1 MSASR
6 SSSAAAS
13 RAPRLPRSAPLRDE
27 ASADEDWAL
36 NQRVAGGDRAAFQL
50 LVLRH
55 EGRLRAFLSRA
66 AGCDADDL
74 AQEAF
79 VRAWQRAG
87 EYRGQGSYAA
97 WIMGIG
103 WRLFLDQRR
112 TARRREGLLGGE
124 DVASSADPRPSS
136 DAAIDAD
143 RLLAAL
149 SPQERAAL
157 TLCFGHGWSHGEAA
171 AIMGLP
177 LGTLKSLVLR
187 GRAKAQKMIGE
198 GADA

>member
-1 MSASR
+1 MI
-6 SSSAAAS
+6 
-13 RAPRLPRSAPLRDE
+13 APRTSDE
-27 ASADEDWAL
+27 HVGDEDVVHEDWGL

-66 AGCDADDL
+66 AGSDADGDDL

-79 VRAWQRAG
+79 VRAWRRAG
-87 EYRGQGSYAA
+87 DYRGQGSYAA
-97 WIMGIG
+97 WVMGIG

-112 TARRREGLLGGE
+112 TARRRETLAAQDE
-124 DVASSADPRPSS
+124 DAPTSSNPHGAT

-143 RLLAAL
+143 RLLAGL
-149 SPQERAAL
+149 SAQERAAL

-171 AIMGLP
+171 GIMGVP

-187 GRAKAQKMIGE
+187 GRAKAQKLICE
-198 GADA
+198 GGAA

>member
-1 MSASR
+1 MWASR
-6 SSSAAAS
+6 CSIAAAS
-13 RAPRLPRSAPLRDE
+13 RALRLTGSAALRD
-27 ASADEDWAL
+27 DDDRLL
-36 NQRVAGGDRAAFQL
+36 NHRVAAGDRAAFQL

-55 EGRLRAFLSRA
+55 EGRLRAFLSRV
-66 AGCDADDL
+66 AGNDADDL

-87 EYRGQGSYAA
+87 DYRGQGSYAG
-97 WIMGIG
+97 WLTGIG

-112 TARRREGLLGGE
+112 TARRREVLAANE
-124 DVASSADPRPSS
+124 ETATSVDPRPAS

-143 RLLAAL
+143 RLLASL
-149 SPQERAAL
+149 SAQERAAL

-171 AIMGLP
+171 EIMGIP

-187 GRAKAQKMIGE
+187 GRAKAQRMIGE
-198 GADA
+198 GGTT

>member
-1 MSASR
+1 LLC
-6 SSSAAAS
+6 SSAAAWRAS
-13 RAPRLPRSAPLRDE
+13 RLRRNGPLRAGDE
-27 ASADEDWAL
+27 GDADQAL

-55 EGRLRAFLSRA
+55 EERLRAFLGRV
-66 AGCDADDL
+66 AGGDADDL

-97 WIMGIG
+97 WVMGIG
-103 WRLFLDQRR
+103 WRLFLDQHR
-112 TARRREGLLGGE
+112 TMRRRAGLAAR
-124 DVASSADPRPSS
+124 DDQPTASDLHSAH
-136 DAAIDAD
+136 DAAIDAE
-143 RLLAAL
+143 RLLGLL
-149 SPQERAAL
+149 SAPERAAL

-171 AIMGLP
+171 AIMGVP

-187 GRAKAQKMIGE
+187 GRAKAQKLIAEGE
-198 GADA
+198 AP

>member
-1 MSASR
+1 MSAV
-6 SSSAAAS
+6 AS
-13 RAPRLPRSAPLRDE
+13 RAPRLPRSAPLRDDG
-27 ASADEDWAL
+27 SAEEDWAL

-55 EGRLRAFLSRA
+55 EGRLRAFLARA
-66 AGCDADDL
+66 AGCVADDL

-87 EYRGQGSYAA
+87 DYRGQGSYAA
-97 WIMGIG
+97 WILGIG

-112 TARRREGLLGGE
+112 TAKRREGL
-124 DVASSADPRPSS
+124 ASADDDAPKSTDPRGAS

-171 AIMGLP
+171 EIMGVP

-198 GADA
+198 GADG

>member
-1 MSASR
+1 MR
-6 SSSAAAS
+6 
-13 RAPRLPRSAPLRDE
+13 RLPRSAPLRDG
-27 ASADEDWAL
+27 ARADEDWAL
-36 NQRVAGGDRAAFQL
+36 SQRVAGGDRAAFQL

-74 AQEAF
+74 AQETF

-97 WIMGIG
+97 WVMGIG

-112 TARRREGLLGGE
+112 TARRRESLAAGE
-124 DVASSADPRPSS
+124 EMPIATDPRPAS
-136 DAAIDAD
+136 DAAIDTD

-171 AIMGLP
+171 AIMGVP

-198 GADA
+198 GADR